1 VKIFSI
7 DRGNMSQPINAT
19 TTSTKTFLRAVFG
32 KKRVN
37 GKNSTQS
44 VDNLPIDG
52 GNEIVVMKKKVDT
65 ASNTNG
71 SIVTNGNYRTSFDYC
86 DNQLPPL
93 PPSSKKKSKKRDKH
107 QQQMTIDYGTAIVSD
122 SSDYLTEALAN
133 IADDQPRVARSIP
146 KHAVVDTSSFAEHSL
161 DNCLFDQ
168 TVYDHMV
175 ADSLKACDLLQMHLD
190 DLVVNVRLE
199 KSPSPIRNR
208 CTDDDDERMMHD
220 AYEHIV
226 AVVADNQRIQS
237 DDQNAYPS
245 CIYDGY
251 IPPTSTPTVQH
262 PKHMVHFNC

>member
-1 VKIFSI
+1 
-7 DRGNMSQPINAT
+7 MSQSINAT

-52 GNEIVVMKKKVDT
+52 GNEIVVMKKNVDF
-65 ASNTNG
+65 TNG
-71 SIVTNGNYRTSFDYC
+71 SIGTNGNHRTSFDYY
-86 DNQLPPL
+86 NKSPPTQS
-93 PPSSKKKSKKRDKH
+93 PSSKKKSKKQRDKH
-107 QQQMTIDYGTAIVSD
+107 QHHTTIDYATSAVSD
-122 SSDYLTEALAN
+122 STDYLTEALVN

-199 KSPSPIRNR
+199 KSPSPVVRNN
-208 CTDDDDERMMHD
+208 CVDDNDDERMMHD
-220 AYEHIV
+220 AYEQIV

-237 DDQNAYPS
+237 NDHNAYPMFV
-245 CIYDGY
+245 YDGFV
-251 IPPTSTPTVQH
+251 PPSKPAVQH